1 MRSNRLARSR
11 ATPPPADSGQKFATL
26 CYSGG
31 RTRPYNRAMR
41 RLLRDILIGGAGGR
55 SPLADAG
62 LAVLRVTAGFL
73 MAYGHGLG
81 KVKDPSMIIKGAGGL
96 GFPAPT
102 FFGWMA
108 ALSELGG
115 GIPLA
120 LGLATRPAGFLLA
133 CTMATAA
140 FMAHARDP
148 LARKEMA
155 LLYLAIA
162 VLFVLTG
169 SGRFGLDALL
179 RGRGPRAK
187 ADAGH

>member
-1 MRSNRLARSR
+1 MGNVI
-11 ATPPPADSGQKFATL
+11 
-26 CYSGG
+26 
-31 RTRPYNRAMR
+31 
-41 RLLRDILIGGAGGR
+41 RDILFGGAGGR

-62 LAVLRVTAGFL
+62 LAVLRVTSGFL
-73 MAYGHGLG
+73 MAYGHGLA
-81 KVKDPSMIIKGAGGL
+81 KVKDPSMIIKGAEGL

-108 ALSELGG
+108 ALSEFGG
-115 GIPLA
+115 GILLA
-120 LGLATRPAGFLLA
+120 LGLATRPAAFFIA

-162 VLFVLTG
+162 ALFLLAG
-169 SGRFGLDALL
+169 AGRFGLDALL
-179 RGRGPRAK
+179 RRRGARATP
-187 ADAGH
+187 ATAT